1 MYYKASLDRLRR
13 CPDGLGIDM
22 TAVRSSRTI
31 RREGQRSTA
40 IGGFVHFFQCDQIH
54 EWRVSIAMARGC
66 HVSDDSSNEQTGESE
81 HEIMDQALGKRGW
94 RFEEAR
100 GPHVNIEA

>member
-1 MYYKASLDRLRR
+1 
-13 CPDGLGIDM
+13 
-22 TAVRSSRTI
+22 
-31 RREGQRSTA
+31 
-40 IGGFVHFFQCDQIH
+40 
-54 EWRVSIAMARGC
+54 MARGC